1 MCIIRCEGSK
11 NIFPRDGMDISADG
25 LRKIAQAVQKDG
37 GLPMS
42 DIAEGWLYWFH
53 KRGERVLKDAA
64 KLGYME
70 VTLDLPIEIAKSF
83 DRPALQ
89 TIRNGLRKMVE
100 GSTVEFIEDE
110 YDGESLCRVIIRWG

>member
-11 NIFPRDGMDISADG
+11 NIFPRDGMDIHE
-25 LRKIAQAVQKDG
+25 LRAIAQAVQNDG

-53 KRGERVLKDAA
+53 KRGDRVLKDAA

-83 DRPALQ
+83 DQPALQ

-110 YDGESLCRVIIRWG
+110 YDGERLCRVVIRWG